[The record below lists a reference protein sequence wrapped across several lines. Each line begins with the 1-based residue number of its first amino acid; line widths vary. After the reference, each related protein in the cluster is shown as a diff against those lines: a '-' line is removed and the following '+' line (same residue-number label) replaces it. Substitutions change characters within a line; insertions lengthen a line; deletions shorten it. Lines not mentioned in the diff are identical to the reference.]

1 MNSNIAKALKLH
13 FQPVAVIYSNKL
25 SDGAQ
30 LPKFKGHNC
39 IIDWFWKVVEGKSL
53 AFEHDHLPCG
63 GARGGLC
70 FGDEYAADPMHLA
83 QFLSTGVPGEG
94 DGEHYKKTPELALAS
109 WQKMAK
115 INIKKRFII
124 FRPLSTLTADDDKPN
139 VVVFPVN
146 PDQLSALV
154 VLANYARPTNES
166 VIMPFGSGC
175 STIVRYPLL
184 EGRKRVPRA
193 VIGFTDV
200 TARSY
205 HPADIM
211 TFSVPWK
218 MFVEL
223 EGNVKGSFLDKKVW
237 GGLKKRIK

>member
-13 FQPVAVIYSNKL
+13 FQPVTVNYSNKL
-25 SDGAQ
+25 TADAE
-30 LPKFKGHNC
+30 LPKFKGHSC
-39 IIDWFWKVVEGKSL
+39 IIDWVWKVVEGRTI
-53 AFEHDHLPCG
+53 AFERNHIPCG
-63 GARGGLC
+63 GAKGGLC
-70 FGDEYAADPMHLA
+70 IGDEFAANPLHLA

-109 WQKMAK
+109 WQKMTK
-115 INIKKRFII
+115 IAIKKRYII
-124 FRPLSTLTADDDKPN
+124 FRPLADLTPDDAKPS
-139 VVVFPVN
+139 VVIFPVN

-154 VLANYARPTNES
+154 VLANYARPSNDN
-166 VIMPFGSGC
+166 VIVPFGSGC
-175 STIVRYPLL
+175 STIVRYPYL
-184 EGRKRVPRA
+184 EGRKRTPRA

-200 TARSY
+200 TARNY

-218 MFVEL
+218 MFVEMDS
-223 EGNVKGSFLDKKVW
+223 NVAGSFLDKSVW